1 MLLRMTGPESTVE
14 SAAGSTAESLS
25 EGQPRRRGR
34 PADAEIDERVLAAGV
49 ELFAEVGW
57 KAFNLDGVAR
67 RAKVGKAALYR
78 RWPTREAL
86 ITDALERIVLPD
98 LDFDTGSLRGDL
110 LALAQYIWQ
119 VSVSS
124 TGSMLMRVAV
134 EAHLEPGIFGPRLAE
149 IVGQQTEVGRAIV
162 RRAVERGEVPS
173 RVSSWLVIQA
183 MSGAIQNRVL
193 HTPPD
198 GLQELE
204 QQRDV
209 VLDQVVDFVIAGMR
223 GAGSGE

>member
-1 MLLRMTGPESTVE
+1 MLLRMTGPEPP
-14 SAAGSTAESLS
+14 AS
-25 EGQPRRRGR
+25 EPVATTRRGR

-49 ELFAEVGW
+49 ALFAEVGW

-67 RAKVGKAALYR
+67 QAKVGKAALYR

-86 ITDALERIVLPD
+86 ITDALERIVVPD

-110 LALAQYIWQ
+110 LALARYIWQ
-119 VSVSS
+119 VSISA

-162 RRAVERGEVPS
+162 RRAVARGEVPASISS
-173 RVSSWLVIQA
+173 RLVIHA

-193 HTPPD
+193 YTTPDRLPD
-198 GLQELE
+198 LE
-204 QQRDV
+204 QHRDE
-209 VLDQVVDFVIAGMR
+209 VLAEVVDFVIAGMG
-223 GAGSGE
+223 GAAGGTDQGD

>member
-1 MLLRMTGPESTVE
+1 MLLRMTGPES
-14 SAAGSTAESLS
+14 AAPEPGAT
-25 EGQPRRRGR
+25 PRRRGR

-49 ELFAEVGW
+49 KLFAEVGW

-67 RAKVGKAALYR
+67 EARVGKAALYR

-86 ITDALERIVLPD
+86 ITDALERIVVPD

-110 LALAQYIWQ
+110 RALGGHIWQ
-119 VSVSS
+119 VSLST

-149 IVGQQTEVGRAIV
+149 IVGQQTELGRAVV
-162 RRAVERGEVPS
+162 RRAVARGEVPAE
-173 RVSSWLVIQA
+173 VSSRLVIQA

-193 HTPPD
+193 YTPPEQ
-198 GLQELE
+198 LAELD
-204 QQRDV
+204 QQRDE
-209 VLDQVVDFVIAGMR
+209 VLDQVVDFVIAGMS
-223 GAGSGE
+223 GSARS

>member
-1 MLLRMTGPESTVE
+1 MLLRMTGPES
-14 SAAGSTAESLS
+14 AAPEAVAS
-25 EGQPRRRGR
+25 PRRRGR

-49 ELFAEVGW
+49 KLFAEVGW

-67 RAKVGKAALYR
+67 EARVGKAALYR

-86 ITDALERIVLPD
+86 ITDALERIVVPD

-110 LALAQYIWQ
+110 LALGGYIWQ
-119 VSVSS
+119 VSLST

-149 IVGQQTEVGRAIV
+149 IVGQQTELGRAIV
-162 RRAVERGEVPS
+162 RRAVARGEVPAE
-173 RVSSWLVIQA
+173 VSSRLVIQA

-193 HTPPD
+193 YTSPEQ
-198 GLQELE
+198 LAELD
-204 QQRDV
+204 QQRDE

-223 GAGSGE
+223 GSVRS